1 MLAGETSAEIKLWK
15 DELASDMGQQLLR
28 RIRLFKAV
36 PWGTMKQPAM
46 PGGTTKSL

>member
-1 MLAGETSAEIKLWK
+1 MQAGETSVEIKLWN
-15 DELASDMGQQLLR
+15 DLHASDMGQQLLR

-46 PGGTTKSL
+46 PGGNKKSL